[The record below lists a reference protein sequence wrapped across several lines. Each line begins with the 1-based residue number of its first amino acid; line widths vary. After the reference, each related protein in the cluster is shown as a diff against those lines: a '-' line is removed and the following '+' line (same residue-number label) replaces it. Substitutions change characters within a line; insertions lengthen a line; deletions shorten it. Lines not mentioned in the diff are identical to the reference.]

1 MSRMTLKTRLL
12 EWRAGTRWLLLAGP
26 RGPAPSAEVRMPM
39 QRGRNSMG
47 RSRHSMGRHSCAT
60 ANAGPAKATP
70 AVRTWLR
77 IEDTGESSVLQ
88 AVRGPV
94 VDC

>member
-1 MSRMTLKTRLL
+1 ML
-12 EWRAGTRWLLLAGP
+12 
-26 RGPAPSAEVRMPM
+26 M
-39 QRGRNSMG
+39 QRVRNSMG
-47 RSRHSMGRHSCAT
+47 RIRHSCAM

-88 AVRGPV
+88 AVRARLWT
-94 VDC
+94 VDSPQKWQQHPD